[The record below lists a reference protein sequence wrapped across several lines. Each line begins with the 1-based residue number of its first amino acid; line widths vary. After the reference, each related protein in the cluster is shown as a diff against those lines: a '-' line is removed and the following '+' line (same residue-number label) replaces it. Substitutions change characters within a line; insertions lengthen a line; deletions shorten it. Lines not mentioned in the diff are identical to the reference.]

1 MAYEFSLDRKATVTL
16 SASLLVLIILV
27 FVAGILTGVA
37 WQSNQDLIA
46 FQKLPARAPKAS
58 AVMQPPAFTQAAAAT
73 PSTRAAAVAATP
85 APAPTPPASPGAM
98 PGTMPSPGPPE
109 PLAAEPAA
117 TATSAAAPQ
126 SPQMAA
132 SGTVPAVPNLQLA
145 VQVGAFLERANA
157 DKLAAQLKEA
167 GYSPQIVQDGH
178 APKQWNFVRVGPYHD
193 WDEAAEIASV
203 LSRDLPS
210 PAVVRPMR

>member
-16 SASLLVLIILV
+16 SASSLILIILV
-27 FVAGILTGVA
+27 FVAGILTGVT

-58 AVMQPPAFTQAAAAT
+58 AEMQPPAFTQAAAAAPPT
-73 PSTRAAAVAATP
+73 PAAAVVATP
-85 APAPTPPASPGAM
+85 APAPTPAA
-98 PGTMPSPGPPE
+98 SPGPPE
-109 PLAAEPAA
+109 PPATEAAA

-126 SPQMAA
+126 SAQVAPQVAA
-132 SGTVPAVPNLQLA
+132 SGTVQAVPNLLLA
-145 VQVGAFLERANA
+145 VQVGAFIERADA
-157 DKLAAQLKEA
+157 DKLAAQLKEE
-167 GYSPQIVQDGH
+167 GYSPQIVQAGQ

-193 WDEAAEIASV
+193 WDEAAEVAAV
-203 LSRDLPS
+203 LSRDQPT

>member
-16 SASLLVLIILV
+16 SASSLVLIILV
-27 FVAGILTGVA
+27 FVAGILTGVT
-37 WQSNQDLIA
+37 WQSNQDLVA
-46 FQKLPARAPKAS
+46 FQKLPRRAPKAS
-58 AVMQPPAFTQAAAAT
+58 AVMQPPAFTQEAAAT
-73 PSTRAAAVAATP
+73 PSTPAAAVAATP
-85 APAPTPPASPGAM
+85 AFALTPAASPGA
-98 PGTMPSPGPPE
+98 PQPP
-109 PLAAEPAA
+109 AAEPAA
-117 TATSAAAPQ
+117 TASSAAASR
-126 SPQMAA
+126 SPQVAPQVAA
-132 SGTVPAVPNLQLA
+132 SDTVTVVPDLQLA

-157 DKLAAQLKEA
+157 DKLAAQLKEE

>member
-16 SASLLVLIILV
+16 SASLLVVIILV

-85 APAPTPPASPGAM
+85 APAPTPAA
-98 PGTMPSPGPPE
+98 SPGPPE

-157 DKLAAQLKEA
+157 DKLAAQLKEE

>member
-16 SASLLVLIILV
+16 SAGSLVLIILV
-27 FVAGILTGVA
+27 FVAGILTGVT

-46 FQKLPARAPKAS
+46 FQKLPARVPKAS
-58 AVMQPPAFTQAAAAT
+58 AVIQPPAPQQSAPAAPPSPAAT
-73 PSTRAAAVAATP
+73 MAATP
-85 APAPTPPASPGAM
+85 APTPTPAASPD
-98 PGTMPSPGPPE
+98 PP
-109 PLAAEPAA
+109 AAEPAA

-126 SPQMAA
+126 STQAAA

-157 DKLAAQLKEA
+157 EKLAAELKEE
-167 GYSPQIVQDGH
+167 GYSPQIVQNGN
-178 APKQWNFVRVGPYHD
+178 ASKQWNLVRVGPYQD

-210 PAVVRPMR
+210 PAVVQPMR